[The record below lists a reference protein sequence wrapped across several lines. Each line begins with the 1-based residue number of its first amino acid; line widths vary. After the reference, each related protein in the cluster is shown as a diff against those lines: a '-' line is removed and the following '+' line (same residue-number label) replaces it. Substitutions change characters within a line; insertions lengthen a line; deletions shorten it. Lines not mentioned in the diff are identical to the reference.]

1 MVRSPSWQF
10 GLPGNSGYS
19 GVMSKAPPPSFVRT
33 RWWWVRHAPVR
44 GDNGRIY
51 GGSDIACDCGDA
63 HVFAGLAPVLPL
75 GAAWVSSHLG
85 RTRQTAEALWQA
97 RDFTVDGIAP
107 ALTVLP
113 ALAEQ
118 DLGDWQGR
126 ERARFFAERQPLADS
141 YWFAPADE
149 RPPNG
154 ESFSELCGRV
164 HAAIAELTA
173 EHRGRDIVAVA
184 HGGTIRAAIALALA
198 LPPQG
203 GLAFAVENCSLT
215 RLDHYEGPD
224 GAGWRVGM
232 VNSQPWLGA
241 SLEGGGPAA

>member
-1 MVRSPSWQF
+1 
-10 GLPGNSGYS
+10 
-19 GVMSKAPPPSFVRT
+19 MSASHRHSFVRT

-44 GDNGRIY
+44 GDGGRIY
-51 GGSDIACDCGDA
+51 GGSDIPCDCGDA
-63 HVFAGLAPVLPL
+63 HVFAGLAPVLPA
-75 GAAWVSSHLG
+75 GAVWVSSHLG

-97 RDFTVDGIAP
+97 RDFSVDGTSP
-107 ALTVLP
+107 TLTALP

-118 DLGDWQGR
+118 NLGDWQGQD
-126 ERARFFAERQPLADS
+126 RARFFTERQPLAGS

-154 ESFSELCGRV
+154 ESFTQMCGRV
-164 HAAIAELTA
+164 HAAIAEVTE

-184 HGGTIRAAIALALA
+184 HGGTIRAALALALG

-215 RLDHYEGPD
+215 RLDHYASPD
-224 GAGWRVGM
+224 GAGWRVGT
-232 VNSQPWLGA
+232 VNAQPWLG
-241 SLEGGGPAA
+241 SGSDGGGPAA